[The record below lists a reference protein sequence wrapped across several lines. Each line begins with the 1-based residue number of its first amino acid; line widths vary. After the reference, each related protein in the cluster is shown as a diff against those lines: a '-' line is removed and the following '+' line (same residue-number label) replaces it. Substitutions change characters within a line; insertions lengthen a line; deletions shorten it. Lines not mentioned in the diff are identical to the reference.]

1 MYKAAVIGDYDSIYG
16 FGALGLDVF
25 PTDGDLTQAA
35 HQLRRLCE
43 GNYAVVYITE
53 SLAQELSHELEH
65 YSTAPLPAIIPIPG
79 VTGNTGVGIRN
90 VKHFVEQAVG
100 SDIIFNDKNG

>member
-53 SLAQELSHELEH
+53 ALAQELSHELEH
-65 YSTAPLPAIIPIPG
+65 YSTAPPAGHYPHPRG
-79 VTGNTGVGIRN
+79 NGQHRRGHPECEAFCGTGGWL
-90 VKHFVEQAVG
+90 
-100 SDIIFNDKNG
+100 